1 MCRSPSISGYV
12 GAAARALLGRAA
24 RLIEGPNSLLTI
36 ETMETTRVQRS
47 RRESHGARSRQTFKT
62 ITLNGGSLGSWVD
75 EERS

>member
-1 MCRSPSISGYV
+1 MCRSPTYLAYV

-47 RRESHGARSRQTFKT
+47 RSRQTFKT